1 MMLLKPFKRNF
12 ITVVH
17 QAEIA
22 YREFLG
28 ANRVR
33 LEPGLRLNLPVLH
46 QLKRVDMREQIH
58 SIPQLAAYTKDNVPV
73 NVTGTLFYKATNPEK
88 ASYEVQNYHK
98 SVAAVGES
106 CFRATIGRFEFDQ
119 IIAHRNELN
128 AELLNVIGTSLD
140 KWGISCSRC
149 EVQHV
154 GPQNK
159 DVAHQL
165 EKQMEAERR
174 RRENE
179 LDTQAHIRTAE
190 GVKQQKILE
199 SEGALDAAKNETK
212 ALKYQLEIEATA
224 LAEQITKIA
233 ESTSGNQEMAC
244 NFLLEMK
251 RLEHLKKIAEGQN
264 RIYFIDPK
272 SNFPTL
278 IPTIDVMNNHM

>member
-1 MMLLKPFKRNF
+1 MFTTPKRTF

-46 QLKRVDMREQIH
+46 QMKRIDMREQMH

-73 NVTGTLFYKATNPEK
+73 TVTGTLFYKAIDAEK
-88 ASYEVQNYHK
+88 ASYEVTNYHA

-106 CFRATIGRFEFDQ
+106 CFRATVGRFEFDQ

-128 AELLNVIGTSLD
+128 AELVKVIGSSLD
-140 KWGISCSRC
+140 KWGIVCSRC

-199 SEGALDAAKNETK
+199 SEGALEAANNQTN
-212 ALKYQLEIEATA
+212 ALKYQLETEANA
-224 LAEQITKIA
+224 LAEQIKAIAVVTGDSTKA
-233 ESTSGNQEMAC
+233 AD
-244 NFLLEMK
+244 FLIEMK

-264 RIYFIDPK
+264 RVYFVDPK
-272 SNFPTL
+272 GSFPTTVPVVDQVKL
-278 IPTIDVMNNHM
+278 V

>member
-1 MMLLKPFKRNF
+1 MFATPKRNF

-73 NVTGTLFYKATNPEK
+73 NVTGTLFYKATDAEK
-88 ASYEVQNYHK
+88 ASYEIQNYHT

-106 CFRATIGRFEFDQ
+106 CFRATVGRFEFDQ

-128 AELLNVIGTSLD
+128 AELVKVIGSSLD
-140 KWGISCSRC
+140 KWGIACSRC

-199 SEGALDAAKNETK
+199 SEGALEAANNETN
-212 ALKYQLEIEATA
+212 ALKYQMETESAA
-224 LAEQITKIA
+224 LAGQIAKITEA
-233 ESTSGNQEMAC
+233 NGGDEVAAC
-244 NFLLEMK
+244 SFLLEMK
-251 RLEHLKKIAEGQN
+251 RLEHLKKVAEGKN
-264 RIYFIDPK
+264 RVYFVDPK
-272 SNFPTL
+272 GSFPTAVPVVDL
-278 IPTIDVMNNHM
+278 MKKDNKY